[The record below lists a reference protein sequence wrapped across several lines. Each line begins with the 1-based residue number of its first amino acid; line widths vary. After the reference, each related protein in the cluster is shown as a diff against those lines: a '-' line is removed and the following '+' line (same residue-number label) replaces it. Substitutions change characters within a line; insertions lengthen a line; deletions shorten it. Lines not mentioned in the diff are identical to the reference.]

1 MKKLALMVLCF
12 SFMLPLTLL
21 CDSGIA
27 APITLKLGHDVAPT
41 HPWHQGALRLAELVN
56 KKTNGEVKIE
66 VFPSSQLGDLRELM
80 ELTQTGSIDF
90 NMNTSGVAASFIPD
104 MNLLNLPFLFNDR
117 AQLKAFY
124 ESPLARKILDS
135 GEKNRIKGFAFHT
148 YVFRGPMNSKRAIK
162 TLADFKGLKIRLM
175 QVPIHLDT
183 YKALGASP
191 VAIPMSELYTAAQ
204 MGTVDGFE
212 NSAVTIYYQKLHE
225 VGKFYSTLPVFAYTN
240 VLLGSVK
247 TWNEKLN
254 ESQRKAFLECLPEAI
269 AIINKG
275 SDEGE
280 ELGLKKFAEAG
291 LQVYTGPFDL
301 KPFREAMKPVYE
313 KWTPGLSKDGQEILK
328 ELQKQWK

>member
-1 MKKLALMVLCF
+1 M
-12 SFMLPLTLL
+12 
-21 CDSGIA
+21 
-27 APITLKLGHDVAPT
+27 GHDVAPT

-56 KKTNGEVKIE
+56 KKTNGEVNIE

-117 AQLKAFY
+117 SQLKSFY
-124 ESPLARKILDS
+124 ESPLARRILDS

-148 YVFRGPMNSKRAIK
+148 YVFRGPMNSKRPIK
-162 TLADFKGLKIRLM
+162 TIEDFKGLKIRLM
-175 QVPIHLDT
+175 QVPIHMDT

-191 VAIPMSELYTAAQ
+191 VAIPFSELYTAAQ

-212 NSAVTIYYQKLHE
+212 NSAVTLYYQKLYE
-225 VGKFYSTLPVFAYTN
+225 VGKYYSTIPVFAYTN
-240 VLLGSVK
+240 VILGSMK

-254 ESQRKAFLECLPEAI
+254 ESQRKAFLESLPEAVTM
-269 AIINKG
+269 INKG

-280 ELGLKKFAEAG
+280 EIGLKKFSEAG
-291 LQVYTGPFDL
+291 VQVYTGPFDL
-301 KPFREAMKPVYE
+301 KSFREAMKPVYD
-313 KWTPGLSKDGQEILK
+313 KWSSGISKEAQEILK

>member
-1 MKKLALMVLCF
+1 MVVAVCFLVLAILAF
-12 SFMLPLTLL
+12 S
-21 CDSGIA
+21 SVNVSSA
-27 APITLKLGHDVAPT
+27 ATVTLKMGHDVAPT

-80 ELTQTGSIDF
+80 ELTQTSSIDF

-117 AQLKAFY
+117 DQLKKFY

-148 YVFRGPMNSKRAIK
+148 YVFRGPMNNKRTIK
-162 TLADFKGLKIRLM
+162 SAEDFKGLKIRLM
-175 QVPIHLDT
+175 QVPIHMDT
-183 YKALGASP
+183 YKALGSSP
-191 VAIPMSELYTAAQ
+191 VAIPFSELYTAAQ

-212 NSAVTIYYQKLHE
+212 NSAVTLYHQKLYE
-225 VGKFYSTLPVFAYTN
+225 VGKYYSTLPVFAYTN
-240 VLLGSVK
+240 VILGSMK

-254 ESQRKAFLECLPEAI
+254 ESQRKAFLESLPEAV
-269 AIINKG
+269 AMINKG

-280 ELGLKKFAEAG
+280 EVGLKKFRDSG
-291 LQVYTGPFDL
+291 VQVNTGPFEL
-301 KPFREAMKPVYE
+301 KPFREAMKPVYD
-313 KWTPGLSKDGQEILK
+313 KWAAGLSKDAQDILK
-328 ELQKQWK
+328 DLQKQWK